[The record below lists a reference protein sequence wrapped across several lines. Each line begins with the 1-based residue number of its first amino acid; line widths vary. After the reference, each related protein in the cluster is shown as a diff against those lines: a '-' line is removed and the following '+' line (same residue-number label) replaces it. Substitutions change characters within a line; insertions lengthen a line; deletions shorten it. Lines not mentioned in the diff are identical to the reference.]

1 MKNNLS
7 RLSFIAAILTLWV
20 LKSYVALSQTST
32 ENAVADIEKQ
42 RFAALVSKDYTY
54 LDKVLAEDLIYCHSN
69 GLIDNKASFIQSIK
83 DGKLA
88 YQEMNVEELK
98 VRIYGKT
105 AVITGVCGA
114 KVLSNGQQLNTRF
127 RFTDVYVKNKVGW
140 QMVSWQSL
148 RMP

>member
-1 MKNNLS
+1 MKNKLS
-7 RLSFIAAILTLWV
+7 RLSFIAAILTHWV

-32 ENAVADIEKQ
+32 ENAVAEIEKQ
-42 RFAALVSKDYTY
+42 RFAALVSKEYTY

-69 GLIDNKASFIQSIK
+69 GLIDNKTSFIQSIK

-98 VRIYGKT
+98 VRVYKKT
-105 AVITGVCGA
+105 AVITGTCGA
-114 KVLSNGQQLNTRF
+114 KVMSNGQQLNTRF
-127 RFTDVYVKNKVGW
+127 RFTDVYVKNKAGW

-148 RMP
+148 RIP

>member
-1 MKNNLS
+1 MKKNLS
-7 RLSFIAAILTLWV
+7 KLPFIVAILTLWV

-42 RFAALVSKDYTY
+42 RFVALVNKDFGY

-69 GLIDNKASFIQSIK
+69 GLIDNKTSFIQSIK
-83 DGKLA
+83 DGRLA

-105 AVITGVCGA
+105 AVITGTCGA
-114 KVLSNGQQLNTRF
+114 KILSNGQQINTRF
-127 RFTDVYVKNKVGW
+127 RFTDVYVKSKAGW

-148 RMP
+148 RIP

>member
-1 MKNNLS
+1 MKNLS
-7 RLSFIAAILTLWV
+7 RLTFIAAILTLWV
-20 LKSYVALSQTST
+20 LKSYVALSQTTT
-32 ENAVADIEKQ
+32 EGVVAEIEKQ
-42 RFAALVSKDYTY
+42 RFAALVSKDYMY
-54 LDKVLAEDLIYCHSN
+54 LDKVLADDLFYCHSN
-69 GLIDNKASFIQSIK
+69 GLIDTKVSFIQSIK
-83 DGKLA
+83 DGKLT
-88 YQEMNVEELK
+88 YQEMNAEELK

-127 RFTDVYVKNKVGW
+127 RFTDVYVKSKAGW

>member
-1 MKNNLS
+1 MKNKLS

-32 ENAVADIEKQ
+32 ENAVAEIEKQ
-42 RFAALVSKDYTY
+42 RFAALVSKEYTY

-69 GLIDNKASFIQSIK
+69 GLIDNKTSFIQSIK

-98 VRIYGKT
+98 VRVYKKT
-105 AVITGVCGA
+105 AVITGTCGA
-114 KVLSNGQQLNTRF
+114 KVMSNGQQLNTRF
-127 RFTDVYVKNKVGW
+127 RFTDVYVKNKAGW

-148 RMP
+148 RIP

>member
-32 ENAVADIEKQ
+32 ETTVAEIEKQ
-42 RFAALVSKDYTY
+42 RFAALVSKDYGY
-54 LDKVLAEDLIYCHSN
+54 LDKVLAEDLYYCHSS
-69 GLIDNKASFIQSIK
+69 GLIDTKTSFIQSIK
-83 DGKLA
+83 DGKLT
-88 YQEMNVEELK
+88 YQEMNAEELK

-105 AVITGVCGA
+105 AVITGTCGA
-114 KVLSNGQQLNTRF
+114 KILSNGQQINTRF
-127 RFTDVYVKNKVGW
+127 RFTDVYVKRKAGW

-148 RMP
+148 RIP

>member
-1 MKNNLS
+1 MKNLT
-7 RLSFIAAILTLWV
+7 RLTFIAAILTLWV
-20 LKSYVALSQTST
+20 LKSYVALSQNSA

-54 LDKVLAEDLIYCHSN
+54 LEKVLAGDLFYCHSN

-83 DGKLA
+83 EGKLT
-88 YQEMNVEELK
+88 YLEMNPEELK

-105 AVITGVCGA
+105 AVITGLCAA

-127 RFTDVYVKNKVGW
+127 RFTDVYVKSKAGW

-148 RMP
+148 RVP

>member
-1 MKNNLS
+1 MKNLS
-7 RLSFIAAILTLWV
+7 RLTFIVAIIMLWV

-32 ENAVADIEKQ
+32 ENVVADIEKQ
-42 RFAALVSKDYTY
+42 RFAALVSKDYGY
-54 LDKVLAEDLIYCHSN
+54 LEKVLAKDLFYCHSN
-69 GLIDNKASFIQSIK
+69 GLIDNKTSFIQSIK
-83 DGKLA
+83 EGKLT

-127 RFTDVYVKNKVGW
+127 RFTDVYVKSKSGW

-148 RMP
+148 RVP

>member
-20 LKSYVALSQTST
+20 LKSYVALSQTPT
-32 ENAVADIEKQ
+32 ETTVAEIEKQ
-42 RFAALVSKDYTY
+42 RFAALVSKDFGY
-54 LDKVLAEDLIYCHSN
+54 LEKVLAEDLFYCHSN
-69 GLIDNKASFIQSIK
+69 GLIDTKTSFIQSIK
-83 DGKLA
+83 DGKLT